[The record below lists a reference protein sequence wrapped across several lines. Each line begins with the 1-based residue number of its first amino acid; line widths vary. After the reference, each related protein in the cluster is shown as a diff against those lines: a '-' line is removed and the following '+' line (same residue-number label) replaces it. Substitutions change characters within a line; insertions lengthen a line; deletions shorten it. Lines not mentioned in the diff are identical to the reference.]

1 MVDVGSVAAGSLVLP
16 SPFPFGGG
24 ARACVA
30 ALCMMAKQNEVDS
43 DAPAGSGEAVS
54 AVTQK
59 LSEMAVYPDGAQGAS
74 APPSADGRSAPAPWG
89 GQYSGSPPQG
99 NGFAHPAAD
108 LGAGSRM
115 PFAAAVKEPW
125 EMVEVGAAVGAGGL
139 FGPLD
144 TQSRTE
150 AWSGAPPA
158 GPPAHWSAEQAAA
171 SELAAR
177 AAGVADE
184 GQYYQGWPAAG
195 HGAPSSAPVGIGWKP
210 TDSLGAA
217 TNFGPPFPVV
227 GPEAIV
233 TGSAPAEFGYP
244 GPRQGSADGF
254 GSGVDAATT
263 PWGTSALPRGS
274 VSADGQIGESGDS
287 KTADP
292 AFRTKLCAHWHA
304 GKCQYGDRCI
314 FAHGVSELR
323 SFGDPDM
330 VEAGAGP
337 PSLSDETIPASENPA
352 YRTQICTR
360 WMEGSC
366 QYGDRC
372 NFAHG
377 EEQLRQF
384 GGTGSGVTRFAP
396 VDIKSRS
403 NDPAYRTKL
412 CTRWAQGACQ
422 YGDRCMFAHGE
433 EQLRAFGGIDS
444 SQAPRRT
451 TTAAENS
458 DPAFRTK
465 LCTRWLQGSCQYG
478 DRCNF
483 AHGEEQL
490 RTYGSPVPGSR
501 SMSDQPSWGHYPPM
515 PQLNLGAAPDRTV
528 DIPLRG
534 DVSPSRSPAAVKE
547 NSETRPSGSNHSSSE
562 GGSSGD
568 AVQPTVV
575 RAVICKL
582 QHSPPYESVVQGIGQ
597 YFVKYGVIE
606 SITEVPL
613 EERCKT
619 TFSAF
624 HCNIHFGDA
633 AAAQAVLA
641 KPRHQVAGH
650 TIILMSEDDASAT
663 RSPLSLEQAEHTSS
677 DPAAA
682 AEPAIP
688 VNGNAK
694 TLFVASVPLQQSD
707 AVANLEFRPPG
718 YSGPDGI
725 QWTVSLKIPG
735 GTFGESPGAAQACV
749 LATARKPLDG
759 TLTCASN
766 IVEVSPASLVLEKAT
781 LSLPVERKFPS
792 ADGLQVYW
800 LKESREAE
808 TWKPLPT
815 TMHDNIATA
824 VIEGFGDFV
833 VTATQDAVTKAD
845 AADVTRWLTGFG
857 MEAFA
862 EALITDG
869 ISNLALL
876 RSLEERDVNE
886 IMDEQGMQRMQ
897 KRVFKREWFKLKDAP
912 LNGHA

>member
-1 MVDVGSVAAGSLVLP
+1 
-16 SPFPFGGG
+16 
-24 ARACVA
+24 
-30 ALCMMAKQNEVDS
+30 MMAKQNEDTS
-43 DAPAGSGEAVS
+43 AAAAAADAPLPEENAGVS

-59 LSEMAVYPDGAQGAS
+59 MGEMKVFPDGTQASSQGRTAT
-74 APPSADGRSAPAPWG
+74 APWG
-89 GQYSGSPPQG
+89 GQYAGNAPQG
-99 NGFAHPAAD
+99 AGFAHPTNAPQTAAEFAEYKRGPAD
-108 LGAGSRM
+108 AAAGSSRM
-115 PFAAAVKEPW
+115 PFAATVKEPW
-125 EMVEVGAAVGAGGL
+125 EMPEVGAAVGEGGI
-139 FGPLD
+139 FGPVD
-144 TQSRTE
+144 PAPE
-150 AWSGAPPA
+150 GWSGPAPV
-158 GPPAHWSAEQAAA
+158 PPENWSAEQAAA
-171 SELAAR
+171 GEVATR
-177 AAGVADE
+177 PAGVADDA
-184 GQYYQGWPAAG
+184 QYYQGWPAAG
-195 HGAPSSAPVGIGWKP
+195 APNPGPVAVGWKP
-210 TDSLGAA
+210 QPASLGNLGAA
-217 TNFGPPFPVV
+217 NNFGAPFP
-227 GPEAIV
+227 GAAPEPFVPGTA
-233 TGSAPAEFGYP
+233 SAEFGFP
-244 GPRQGSADGF
+244 VPRQTSADGF
-254 GSGVDAATT
+254 VPGTPDASAGSTKS
-263 PWGTSALPRGS
+263 PWENALPRAS
-274 VSADGQIGESGDS
+274 VSADGQLGESVDN

-292 AFRTKLCAHWHA
+292 AYRTKLCAHWHA

-314 FAHGVSELR
+314 FAHGVAELR

-330 VEAGAGP
+330 VGAGAGT
-337 PSLSDETIPASENPA
+337 PSPAEETAPASDNPA

-384 GGTGSGVTRFAP
+384 GGTGSGVARFTT
-396 VDIKSRS
+396 VDVKSRS
-403 NDPAYRTKL
+403 NDPAFRTKL
-412 CTRWAQGACQ
+412 CTRWAQGSCQ

-444 SQAPRRT
+444 TQPPRRT
-451 TTAAENS
+451 ATSAENS

-490 RTYGSPVPGSR
+490 RPYGSPVPGTR
-501 SMSDQPSWGHYPPM
+501 AVNDQPSWGHYPSM
-515 PQLNLGAAPDRTV
+515 PQLNLGIAPDRAV
-528 DIPLRG
+528 DAANRAMPGAPLSASPG
-534 DVSPSRSPAAVKE
+534 ASPSAASKESSEASPW
-547 NSETRPSGSNHSSSE
+547 TSNHSSSE

-568 AVQPTVV
+568 AVQPTTV
-575 RAVICKL
+575 RAVVCKM
-582 QHSPPYESVVQGIGQ
+582 QHSPPYENVVQGIGQ

-613 EERCKT
+613 EERCQT

-650 TIILMSEDDASAT
+650 IILLLSEDDASPT
-663 RSPLSLEQAEHTSS
+663 RSPLSIEQADQTPG
-677 DPAAA
+677 DPAVPAA
-682 AEPAIP
+682 VEPPIP
-688 VNGNAK
+688 TSA
-694 TLFVASVPLQQSD
+694 TAPSLFVASVPLQPSD
-707 AVANLEFRPPG
+707 VVANLEFRPQG

-725 QWTVSLKIPG
+725 QWTASLQIPG
-735 GTFGESPGAAQACV
+735 GTFVESPGAAQACV

-759 TLTCASN
+759 TLTCASH
-766 IVEVSPASLVLEKAT
+766 IVEVSPASLVLEKVT
-781 LSLPVERKFPS
+781 LSLPVERKYPS
-792 ADGLQVYW
+792 ADGLQIYW
-800 LKESREAE
+800 LKESRESE
-808 TWKPLPT
+808 DWKPLPT

-824 VIEGFGDFV
+824 AIEGFGDFV

-897 KRVFKREWFKLKDAP
+897 KRVFKREWFKLKDSP
-912 LNGHA
+912 LNGQA